1 MSGSVNGST
10 AALYDRYQS
19 FREGRGFRAY
29 DNNNNKTQS
38 ADATPD
44 SKRFPSNMDM
54 NPPPSDDKENRP
66 PSGFLY
72 QTPSTTAFQPYE
84 RVTGQTH
91 SDTSTTV
98 APDAHLRY
106 QIRRPVEAWKYVE
119 QPARNLASVST
130 FYGAHDKR
138 IGRWADGARI
148 LANVCVWTAHPTP
161 PHHIRSI
168 LLCFLLWLY
177 LRLARTHTHT
187 CLVALPNC
195 NITTSKAIPSQ
206 SLANRFPVFCREFG
220 NVICL
225 IRSVYLF
232 VFKRRREDGS
242 VIYLCRTCSAVYKHK
257 KSLNKHWKDKHA
269 TDGGDVSGA
278 NDDESDSHNESSFS
292 EATTFLPPQLPPQQH
307 KMRTSLRRLPQEPI
321 APAFLKRRRSEFPL
335 NAIPEPS
342 PLDLSVAKPPPPP
355 PRLPEVKTEDGDE
368 YGRTMEEDEEAGP
381 LRDRHI
387 LTLLLQSALNALT
400 NEPEAAKTTDALSST
415 TLNLLRAVG
424 SILVSSTKKADQPKR
439 PQQTPPPPEQASAER
454 KQLPPQQQSQQQE
467 DPLIPCP
474 ACPFVA
480 RWFSELR
487 AHMVNHSG
495 HRMFGCCYCPYRAKW
510 KWDVAKH
517 MRRCLHARHVAHLP
531 NEGLLRMITYF
542 APPPEDILYAYF
554 PRCGYPGIG
563 VDQPP
568 LPPPPLPPPQVSRT
582 VEQEGTD
589 EESEQALCIDENP
602 ATTSEDARNT
612 GDDKPPV
619 LERAVEPDQKP
630 GLVFRLRKCTAC
642 SFHSQDEHELQDHM
656 ARSHCHEATAS

>member
-119 QPARNLASVST
+119 
-130 FYGAHDKR
+130 
-138 IGRWADGARI
+138 
-148 LANVCVWTAHPTP
+148 
-161 PHHIRSI
+161 
-168 LLCFLLWLY
+168 
-177 LRLARTHTHT
+177 
-187 CLVALPNC
+187 
-195 NITTSKAIPSQ
+195 
-206 SLANRFPVFCREFG
+206 
-220 NVICL
+220 
-225 IRSVYLF
+225 
-232 VFKRRREDGS
+232 RRREDGS